1 MDKTTTW
8 LIRVFAVVL
17 ICVSLFAY
25 LNAQANQSLLR
36 SKPSIEDLDYK
47 AFLLRPKPSIED
59 LEYKAFLLRPKP
71 SIEDLEYKALDKKR
85 ANAEFAANRD
95 YTDYEK
101 FGSILF
107 CNASFN
113 SRIESANYAKQ
124 MELYISGKEA
134 DLSELDTAIKDYENE
149 RSKCRDFN
157 P

>member
-1 MDKTTTW
+1 MNKTKTW
-8 LIRVFAVVL
+8 LITVFALVL
-17 ICVSLFAY
+17 ICVCLIAY
-25 LNAQANQSLLR
+25 LNAQK
-36 SKPSIEDLDYK
+36 KPS
-47 AFLLRPKPSIED
+47 LLRPKPSIEN

-71 SIEDLEYKALDKKR
+71 SIEDLEYKALDKIR

-95 YTDYEK
+95 YKDYEK
-101 FGSILF
+101 FGSIVF

-113 SRIESANYAKQ
+113 SRIESANYSKQ

-134 DLSELDTAIKDYENE
+134 DLSEWDTAIKDYENE

>member
-1 MDKTTTW
+1 MNKTNTW
-8 LIRVFAVVL
+8 LITVFAFVL
-17 ICVSLFAY
+17 ICVCLIVY
-25 LNAQANQSLLR
+25 LNSQKKTSLIG
-36 SKPSIEDLDYK
+36 SKPSIEN
-47 AFLLRPKPSIED
+47 

-101 FGSILF
+101 FGSIIF

-113 SRIESANYAKQ
+113 SRIESANYSKQ

-134 DLSELDTAIKDYENE
+134 DLSEWDTAIKDYKNE

>member
-17 ICVSLFAY
+17 VCVFLIAY
-25 LNAQANQSLLR
+25 LNSQTNPSLLFP
-36 SKPSIEDLDYK
+36 KPNIENLGYK
-47 AFLLRPKPSIED
+47 AFLLRPKPCIED
-59 LEYKAFLLRPKP
+59 LEYKV
-71 SIEDLEYKALDKKR
+71 LEKKR

-134 DLSELDTAIKDYENE
+134 DLSKWDTAIEDYENE

>member
-1 MDKTTTW
+1 MDKTKIW
-8 LIRVFAVVL
+8 LIRVFAVL
-17 ICVSLFAY
+17 ICVCLIAY
-25 LNAQANQSLLR
+25 LNAQKKPSLLR
-36 SKPSIEDLDYK
+36 SKPSVEDLEYK
-47 AFLLRPKPSIED
+47 AFLIRPKPSIED
-59 LEYKAFLLRPKP
+59 LEYK
-71 SIEDLEYKALDKKR
+71 ELDKKR

-95 YTDYEK
+95 YADYEK
-101 FGSILF
+101 FGSIIF

-134 DLSELDTAIKDYENE
+134 DLSEWDTAIKDYENK

>member
-1 MDKTTTW
+1 MNKTNTW

-17 ICVSLFAY
+17 VFVCLIAY
-25 LNAQANQSLLR
+25 LNVQKKPSLLF
-36 SKPSIEDLDYK
+36 SKPSIQDLKYK
-47 AFLLRPKPSIED
+47 ELN
-59 LEYKAFLLRPKP
+59 
-71 SIEDLEYKALDKKR
+71 KKR
-85 ANAEFAANRD
+85 ANAEFAAKRD

-101 FGSILF
+101 FGSIIF

-113 SRIESANYAKQ
+113 SRIESANYSKQ

-134 DLSELDTAIKDYENE
+134 DLSEWDTAIKDYENE

>member
-1 MDKTTTW
+1 MDKTYTW

-17 ICVSLFAY
+17 VFVCLIAY
-25 LNAQANQSLLR
+25 LNAQVNQSLLR
-36 SKPSIEDLDYK
+36 PSIEDFD
-47 AFLLRPKPSIED
+47 
-59 LEYKAFLLRPKP
+59 YKAFLLRPKP

-95 YTDYEK
+95 YKDYEK

-113 SRIESANYAKQ
+113 SRIEAANYSAQ

-134 DLSELDTAIKDYENE
+134 DLSKWDTAIKDYENE

>member
-1 MDKTTTW
+1 MNKTNTW

-17 ICVSLFAY
+17 IFVFLIAY
-25 LNAQANQSLLR
+25 LNSQKKPSLLP
-36 SKPSIEDLDYK
+36 SKPS
-47 AFLLRPKPSIED
+47 FED

-95 YTDYEK
+95 YKDYEK
-101 FGSILF
+101 FGSIIF

-113 SRIESANYAKQ
+113 SRIESANYSKQ

-134 DLSELDTAIKDYENE
+134 DLSEWDTAIKDYENE

>member
-1 MDKTTTW
+1 MDKTNTR
-8 LIRVFAVVL
+8 LIRAFAVVL
-17 ICVSLFAY
+17 IGVALIAN
-25 LNAQANQSLLR
+25 LNVQK
-36 SKPSIEDLDYK
+36 KPS
-47 AFLLRPKPSIED
+47 LLRPKPSIEN

-124 MELYISGKEA
+124 MALYISGKEA
-134 DLSELDTAIKDYENE
+134 DLSEWDTAIKGYENE
-149 RSKCRDFN
+149 KSKCRDFN

>member
-1 MDKTTTW
+1 MDKTNTW

-17 ICVSLFAY
+17 IGVCLITY
-25 LNAQANQSLLR
+25 LNVQKKPSLLF
-36 SKPSIEDLDYK
+36 SKPSIEDLKYK
-47 AFLLRPKPSIED
+47 E
-59 LEYKAFLLRPKP
+59 
-71 SIEDLEYKALDKKR
+71 LDKKR
-85 ANAEFAANRD
+85 ANAEFAAKRD

-101 FGSILF
+101 FGSIIF

-113 SRIESANYAKQ
+113 SRIESANYSKQ

-134 DLSELDTAIKDYENE
+134 DLSEWDTAIKDYENE

>member
-1 MDKTTTW
+1 MDKTNTW

-17 ICVSLFAY
+17 VFVCLIAY
-25 LNAQANQSLLR
+25 LNVQANQSLLR
-36 SKPSIEDLDYK
+36 PSIEDFD
-47 AFLLRPKPSIED
+47 
-59 LEYKAFLLRPKP
+59 YKAFLLRPKP

-113 SRIESANYAKQ
+113 SRIESANYSKQ

-134 DLSELDTAIKDYENE
+134 DLSKWDTAIKDYVNE